1 MYASTLR
8 VMTRSIDA
16 VYKEVVKRIVTER
29 KRQGITQEKL
39 AALSD
44 IDRTHMGL
52 IEQGRRKP
60 TLSTLYK
67 IAKTLNLTLEDLFK
81 SL

>member
-1 MYASTLR
+1 
-8 VMTRSIDA
+8 MTRSIDA
-16 VYKEVVKRIVTER
+16 VYKEVVKRIVAER

-67 IAKTLNLTLEDLFK
+67 IAKTLSLSLDQLFK
-81 SL
+81 GL

>member
-1 MYASTLR
+1 
-8 VMTRSIDA
+8 MTRSIDA

-67 IAKTLNLTLEDLFK
+67 IAKTLNISLEGLFRG
-81 SL
+81 L

>member
-1 MYASTLR
+1 
-8 VMTRSIDA
+8 MTRSIDS

-67 IAKTLNLTLEDLFK
+67 IARTLNLSLEELFK
-81 SL
+81 GL

>member
-1 MYASTLR
+1 MSR
-8 VMTRSIDA
+8 PIDA
-16 VYKEVVKRIVTER
+16 VYTEIVKRLTKER
-29 KRQGITQEKL
+29 KRQGITQERL

-52 IEQGRRKP
+52 IEQGKRKP

-67 IAKTLNLTLEDLFK
+67 ITKTLKLSLEQLFK
-81 SL
+81 GL

>member
-1 MYASTLR
+1 MAK
-8 VMTRSIDA
+8 SIDKIYSEIA
-16 VYKEVVKRIVTER
+16 KRIVAER
-29 KRQGITQEKL
+29 KRQGITQERL

-44 IDRTHMGL
+44 VDRTHMGL

-67 IAKTLNLTLEDLFK
+67 ISQTLNISLEKLFRGF
-81 SL
+81 

>member
-1 MYASTLR
+1 MQASTLK

-16 VYKEVVKRIVTER
+16 VYKEIVKRIVTER

-60 TLSTLYK
+60 TLATLYK
-67 IAKTLNLTLEDLFK
+67 VAGTLNIRLETLFK
-81 SL
+81 GL

>member
-1 MYASTLR
+1 
-8 VMTRSIDA
+8 MTRSIDA

-67 IAKTLNLTLEDLFK
+67 ITKTLNLSLGQLFRE
-81 SL
+81 L

>member
-1 MYASTLR
+1 
-8 VMTRSIDA
+8 MTRSIDA

-67 IAKTLNLTLEDLFK
+67 IAKTLNISLERLFAG
-81 SL
+81 L

>member
-1 MYASTLR
+1 
-8 VMTRSIDA
+8 MTRSIDA

-67 IAKTLNLTLEDLFK
+67 IAKTLNISLERLF
-81 SL
+81 SGL

>member
-1 MYASTLR
+1 
-8 VMTRSIDA
+8 MTRSIDA
-16 VYKEVVKRIVTER
+16 VYKEIVKRIVAER

-67 IAKTLNLTLEDLFK
+67 IAKTLNISLEGLFRG
-81 SL
+81 L

>member
-1 MYASTLR
+1 
-8 VMTRSIDA
+8 MTRNIDS
-16 VYKEVVKRIVTER
+16 VYKEIAKRIASER
-29 KRQGITQEKL
+29 KRQGMTQERL
-39 AALSD
+39 AAASD

-67 IAKTLNLTLEDLFK
+67 IAKTLRMTLEQLFK
-81 SL
+81 GL